1 MVAGG
6 CGSEIPQ
13 MMIRRSPST
22 QPGLPNLVAVLPR
35 GVTQADWAR
44 EMGRWQNPRIKAFLG
59 CLQMI
64 QQVLESN
71 FAILHCSPSRLQE
84 MLDRAR
90 EVAGALQ
97 GDIALLLN
105 GASRIPELEASR
117 LAVRANLRHIE
128 QTLLAELDA
137 YPDQIPHDRLGDL
150 RKFMCVAVG
159 QLHRFL
165 QDSFGSLMAADPRAR
180 HDADY
185 YLSRQFPRDVEEAEW
200 LYESVT
206 RLEESTLVLDAKRR
220 TLLTETLQRISRER
234 RIPSRA
240 EWADTGAY
248 LESLVSDFAPSL
260 KEVTALKGIRLEELD
275 LLTNYAHEIPTV
287 SRIIA
292 ELYESSLGAIEK
304 LRAEHNATAVA
315 DPLAKAALKAL
326 HDTLCDRLLPQIR
339 SLDDYLRDLTIFIPL
354 WRRGIS
360 QRRALLLKPR
370 DSRGATSTLGT
381 EDDVAAGGST
391 E

>member
-1 MVAGG
+1 VV
-6 CGSEIPQ
+6 
-13 MMIRRSPST
+13 RR
-22 QPGLPNLVAVLPR
+22 
-35 GVTQADWAR
+35 
-44 EMGRWQNPRIKAFLG
+44 
-59 CLQMI
+59 
-64 QQVLESN
+64 
-71 FAILHCSPSRLQE
+71 
-84 MLDRAR
+84 
-90 EVAGALQ
+90 
-97 GDIALLLN
+97 
-105 GASRIPELEASR
+105 
-117 LAVRANLRHIE
+117 RH
-128 QTLLAELDA
+128 
-137 YPDQIPHDRLGDL
+137 
-150 RKFMCVAVG
+150 RK
-159 QLHRFL
+159 
-165 QDSFGSLMAADPRAR
+165 
-180 HDADY
+180 
-185 YLSRQFPRDVEEAEW
+185 
-200 LYESVT
+200 
-206 RLEESTLVLDAKRR
+206 
-220 TLLTETLQRISRER
+220 
-234 RIPSRA
+234 
-240 EWADTGAY
+240 
-248 LESLVSDFAPSL
+248 
-260 KEVTALKGIRLEELD
+260 VTALNGIRLEELD